1 MARELVIFV
10 GLQAAGKSSFFRERF
25 GATHAHVSKDLMPRA
40 VRDKESRQLGQI
52 EQALLIGRPVVVD
65 NTNPR
70 AADRAPLI
78 ELARRYEARVVGY
91 FFEPRIQDSIRRNE
105 ARQPQVPKVARGV
118 QRGPAREVTAE
129 HVLRRYSPTTQ
140 RWYRARDDARVYRP
154 RRVVRL
160 RRPLPLEEPPHRRG
174 PRHPDGGRR

>member
-40 VRDKESRQLGQI
+40 ARDKESRQLAQV
-52 EQALLIGRPVVVD
+52 EQALLIGQPVVVD

-91 FFEPRIQDSIRRNE
+91 FFEPGIQDSLRRNA
-105 ARQPQVPKVARGV
+105 AREPQVPKVAIFT
-118 QRGPAREVTAE
+118 TAKTLQPPSFE
-129 HVLRRYSPTTQ
+129 EGFDEIHHVRLAEGGGFSVAQ
-140 RWYRARDDARVYRP
+140 RAR
-154 RRVVRL
+154 
-160 RRPLPLEEPPHRRG
+160 
-174 PRHPDGGRR
+174 

>member
-40 VRDKESRQLGQI
+40 ARDKESRQLGQI

-70 AADRAPLI
+70 AADSITAGLGVAIFRGEMI
-78 ELARRYEARVVGY
+78 EL
-91 FFEPRIQDSIRRNE
+91 
-105 ARQPQVPKVARGV
+105 
-118 QRGPAREVTAE
+118 
-129 HVLRRYSPTTQ
+129 
-140 RWYRARDDARVYRP
+140 
-154 RRVVRL
+154 RL
-160 RRPLPLEEPPHRRG
+160 ESR
-174 PRHPDGGRR
+174 

>member
-1 MARELVIFV
+1 MAGQLVIFV

-25 GATHAHVSKDLMPRA
+25 ASTHAHVSKDLMPRA
-40 VRDKESRQLGQI
+40 ARDKESRQLAQV
-52 EQALLIGRPVVVD
+52 EQALLIGQPVVVD

-105 ARQPQVPKVARGV
+105 AREPQVPKVAIFT
-118 QRGPAREVTAE
+118 TAKKLQPPSFE
-129 HVLRRYSPTTQ
+129 EGFDEIHHVRLAGGGGFSVAQ
-140 RWYRARDDARVYRP
+140 RAR
-154 RRVVRL
+154 
-160 RRPLPLEEPPHRRG
+160 
-174 PRHPDGGRR
+174 

>member
-40 VRDKESRQLGQI
+40 ARDKESRQLGQI

-70 AADRAPLI
+70 AADRTPLI

-91 FFEPRIQDSIRRNE
+91 FFEPRIQDSICRNQ
-105 ARQPQVPKVARGV
+105 AREPQVPKVAIFTTAKKLQPPSFEEGFDEIHDVRLAEGGGFSVV
-118 QRGPAREVTAE
+118 QRAKMECIP
-129 HVLRRYSPTTQ
+129 
-140 RWYRARDDARVYRP
+140 
-154 RRVVRL
+154 
-160 RRPLPLEEPPHRRG
+160 
-174 PRHPDGGRR
+174 